1 MIDVKDLL
9 ENETIKGLLDKF
21 GVSSAMAESVANQA
35 LNAIKSK
42 FNNNP
47 KQMSS
52 LLSENPNTDE
62 DEVLAKEVEDDFIDR
77 LVKKV
82 GIPEGM
88 ASQAKGAIPGILSQ
102 VTSKLSA
109 GGGNNE
115 GGIAGMLTRDKTYF
129 LFGASTLTSSAL
141 NIGHESSGLSI
152 SKKSTGLGPHEC
164 IQR

>member
-9 ENETIKGLLDKF
+9 ENDTIKGLLTKF
-21 GVSSAMAESVANQA
+21 GVSSDMAESVANQA
-35 LNAIKSK
+35 LSAIKTK
-42 FNNNP
+42 FNKDP

-52 LLSENPNTDE
+52 LLSENANTDD
-62 DEVLAKEVEDDFIDR
+62 DEKAAKEVEDDFIDR

-109 GGGNNE
+109 GGGNDE
-115 GGIAGMLTRDKTYF
+115 GGIAGMLGNITDMFDGDDSPAKE
-129 LFGASTLTSSAL
+129 GAPAK
-141 NIGHESSGLSI
+141 
-152 SKKSTGLGPHEC
+152 KKSGGLAGLFSSFFGKKK
-164 IQR
+164 

>member
-9 ENETIKGLLDKF
+9 ENETIKGLLKKF
-21 GVSSAMAESVANQA
+21 GVSPAMAESVANQA
-35 LNAIKSK
+35 LSAVKSK
-42 FNNNP
+42 FSNNP

-52 LLSENPNTDE
+52 LLSENPNTDQ
-62 DEVLAKEVEDDFIDR
+62 DEVMAQEVEDDFIDR

-102 VTSKLSA
+102 ITGKLTE

-115 GGIAGMLTRDKTYF
+115 GGIAGMLDNITDMFDGDDDEPAKE
-129 LFGASTLTSSAL
+129 GAPAK
-141 NIGHESSGLSI
+141 
-152 SKKSTGLGPHEC
+152 KKSGGLAGLFSKFFGK
-164 IQR
+164 

>member
-9 ENETIKGLLDKF
+9 ENDTIKGLLTKF

-35 LNAIKSK
+35 LSAIKTK
-42 FNNNP
+42 FNKDP

-52 LLSENPNTDE
+52 LLSENKNTE
-62 DEVLAKEVEDDFIDR
+62 KDEVLVKEVEDDFIDR

-102 VTSKLSA
+102 VTSKLSD

-115 GGIAGMLTRDKTYF
+115 GGIAGML
-129 LFGASTLTSSAL
+129 S
-141 NIGHESSGLSI
+141 NITDMFDGDEEPAKDGKPAKKKSSGIAGLF
-152 SKKSTGLGPHEC
+152 SKFFGN
-164 IQR
+164 

>member
-9 ENETIKGLLDKF
+9 ENETIKGLLKKF

-35 LNAIKSK
+35 MSAIKSK
-42 FNNNP
+42 FDKNP

-52 LLSENPNTDE
+52 LLSENANTED
-62 DEVLAKEVEDDFIDR
+62 DEVLAQEVEDDFIDR

-109 GGGNNE
+109 GGGNDE
-115 GGIAGMLTRDKTYF
+115 SGIAGMLE
-129 LFGASTLTSSAL
+129 
-141 NIGHESSGLSI
+141 NITDMFDGDDNNAPAKEGTPQK
-152 SKKSTGLGPHEC
+152 KKSGGLAGLFSKFFGK
-164 IQR
+164 

>member
-9 ENETIKGLLDKF
+9 ENETIKGLLKKF
-21 GVSSAMAESVANQA
+21 GVSPAMAESVANQA
-35 LNAIKSK
+35 LTAIKSK
-42 FNNNP
+42 FDKNP

-62 DEVLAKEVEDDFIDR
+62 DEIMAQEVEDDFIER
-77 LVKKV
+77 LIKKV

-109 GGGNNE
+109 GGGNDE
-115 GGIAGMLTRDKTYF
+115 SGIAGMLGNITDMF
-129 LFGASTLTSSAL
+129 DGDDDSSKE
-141 NIGHESSGLSI
+141 GTPQK
-152 SKKSTGLGPHEC
+152 KKSGGLAGLFSKFFGK
-164 IQR
+164 

>member
-9 ENETIKGLLDKF
+9 ENETIKGLLSKF

-35 LNAIKSK
+35 MSAIKAK

-52 LLSENPNTDE
+52 LLSENANTEDDE
-62 DEVLAKEVEDDFIDR
+62 KMAQEVEADFIDR

-109 GGGNNE
+109 GGGNDE
-115 GGIAGMLTRDKTYF
+115 GGIAGML
-129 LFGASTLTSSAL
+129 G
-141 NIGHESSGLSI
+141 NITDMFDGDDNDAPAKEGVPAK
-152 SKKSTGLGPHEC
+152 KKSGGLAGLFSSFFGKKK
-164 IQR
+164 

>member
-9 ENETIKGLLDKF
+9 ENETIKGLLKKF
-21 GVSSAMAESVANQA
+21 GVSPAMAESVANQA
-35 LNAIKSK
+35 MSSIKSK
-42 FNNNP
+42 FDKNP

-52 LLSENPNTDE
+52 LLSENANTDD
-62 DEVLAKEVEDDFIDR
+62 DEVMAQEVEDDFIDR

-109 GGGNNE
+109 GGGNDE
-115 GGIAGMLTRDKTYF
+115 GGIAGML
-129 LFGASTLTSSAL
+129 G
-141 NIGHESSGLSI
+141 NITDMFDGDDEPAKEGTPQK
-152 SKKSTGLGPHEC
+152 KKSGGLAGLFSKFFGK
-164 IQR
+164 

>member
-77 LVKKV
+77 LGKKV
-82 GIPEGM
+82 GIPEGL

-115 GGIAGMLTRDKTYF
+115 GGIAGMLE
-129 LFGASTLTSSAL
+129 
-141 NIGHESSGLSI
+141 NITDMFDGDDEPAKEGTPQK
-152 SKKSTGLGPHEC
+152 KKSGGLAGLFSKFFGK
-164 IQR
+164 

>member
-9 ENETIKGLLDKF
+9 ENDTIKGLLTKF

-35 LNAIKSK
+35 LSAIKTK
-42 FNNNP
+42 FNKDP

-52 LLSENPNTDE
+52 LLSENKNTE
-62 DEVLAKEVEDDFIDR
+62 KDEVLVKEVEDDFIDR

-102 VTSKLSA
+102 VTSKLSD

-115 GGIAGMLTRDKTYF
+115 GGIAGML
-129 LFGASTLTSSAL
+129 S
-141 NIGHESSGLSI
+141 NITDMFDGDEEPAKDGKPAKKKKSSGIAGLF
-152 SKKSTGLGPHEC
+152 SKFFGN
-164 IQR
+164 

>member
-9 ENETIKGLLDKF
+9 ENDTIKGLLTKF

-35 LNAIKSK
+35 MNAIKTK
-42 FNNNP
+42 FNKDP

-52 LLSENPNTDE
+52 LLSENTNTGDDE
-62 DEVLAKEVEDDFIDR
+62 AMVQEVEDDFIDR

-109 GGGNNE
+109 GGGNDE
-115 GGIAGMLTRDKTYF
+115 GGIAGML
-129 LFGASTLTSSAL
+129 G
-141 NIGHESSGLSI
+141 NITDMFDGDDSPAKEGTPAK
-152 SKKSTGLGPHEC
+152 KKSGGLAGLFSSFFGKKK
-164 IQR
+164 

>member
-9 ENETIKGLLDKF
+9 ENDTIKGLLTKF

-35 LNAIKSK
+35 MNAIKTK
-42 FNNNP
+42 FNKDP

-52 LLSENPNTDE
+52 LLSENANTGDDE
-62 DEVLAKEVEDDFIDR
+62 AMAQEVEDDFIDR

-109 GGGNNE
+109 GGGNDE
-115 GGIAGMLTRDKTYF
+115 GGIAGML
-129 LFGASTLTSSAL
+129 G
-141 NIGHESSGLSI
+141 NITDMFDGDDSPAKEGTPAK
-152 SKKSTGLGPHEC
+152 KKSGGLAGLFSSFFGKKK
-164 IQR
+164 

>member
-9 ENETIKGLLDKF
+9 ENDTIKGLLTKF

-35 LNAIKSK
+35 LSAIKTK
-42 FNNNP
+42 FNKDP

-52 LLSENPNTDE
+52 LLSENANTEGDE
-62 DEVLAKEVEDDFIDR
+62 AMSKEVEDDFIDR
-77 LVKKV
+77 LVNKV

-109 GGGNNE
+109 GGGNDE
-115 GGIAGMLTRDKTYF
+115 GGIAGMLGNITDMFDGDDTPAKEGAPAKKKGGLAG
-129 LFGASTLTSSAL
+129 LFSSFF
-141 NIGHESSGLSI
+141 G
-152 SKKSTGLGPHEC
+152 KK
-164 IQR
+164 

>member
-9 ENETIKGLLDKF
+9 ENETIKGLLKKF
-21 GVSSAMAESVANQA
+21 GVSPDMAESVANQA
-35 LNAIKSK
+35 LTAIKSK
-42 FNNNP
+42 FDKNP

-62 DEVLAKEVEDDFIDR
+62 DEVMAKEVEEDFIER
-77 LVKKV
+77 LIKKV

-109 GGGNNE
+109 GGGNDE
-115 GGIAGMLTRDKTYF
+115 GGIAGMLSNITDMFDGDGDGNPAAAWIITPEGYRPPF
-129 LFGASTLTSSAL
+129 LEGEWGCSTSSL
-141 NIGHESSGLSI
+141 
-152 SKKSTGLGPHEC
+152 T
-164 IQR
+164 

>member
-9 ENETIKGLLDKF
+9 ENDTIKGLLKKF
-21 GVSSAMAESVANQA
+21 GVSPAMAESVANQA
-35 LNAIKSK
+35 MSAIKSK
-42 FNNNP
+42 FDKNP

-52 LLSENPNTDE
+52 LLSENANTNE
-62 DEVLAKEVEDDFIDR
+62 DEVMAQEVEDDFIDR

-109 GGGNNE
+109 GGGNDE
-115 GGIAGMLTRDKTYF
+115 GGIAGML
-129 LFGASTLTSSAL
+129 G
-141 NIGHESSGLSI
+141 NITDMFDGDDDDTPSKDGKAKK
-152 SKKSTGLGPHEC
+152 KKSGGLAGLFSKFFGK
-164 IQR
+164 

>member
-9 ENETIKGLLDKF
+9 ENETIKGLLTKF
-21 GVSSAMAESVANQA
+21 GVSTAMAESVANQA
-35 LNAIKSK
+35 LSAIKAK

-62 DEVLAKEVEDDFIDR
+62 DELLAKEVEDDFIDR
-77 LVKKV
+77 LVKKL

-115 GGIAGMLTRDKTYF
+115 GGIAGMLSNVSDMFDGEENPAKEGKTKKKKSGG
-129 LFGASTLTSSAL
+129 L
-141 NIGHESSGLSI
+141 SGLFS
-152 SKKSTGLGPHEC
+152 SFFGK
-164 IQR
+164 

>member
-9 ENETIKGLLDKF
+9 ENDTIKGLLTKF

-35 LNAIKSK
+35 MNAIKTK
-42 FNNNP
+42 FNKDP

-52 LLSENPNTDE
+52 LLSENANTGDDE
-62 DEVLAKEVEDDFIDR
+62 AMVQEVEDDFIDR

-109 GGGNNE
+109 GGGNDE
-115 GGIAGMLTRDKTYF
+115 GGIAGML
-129 LFGASTLTSSAL
+129 G
-141 NIGHESSGLSI
+141 NITDMFDGDDSPAKEGTPAK
-152 SKKSTGLGPHEC
+152 KKSGGLAGLFSSFFGKKK
-164 IQR
+164 

>member
-9 ENETIKGLLDKF
+9 ENETIKGLLKKF
-21 GVSSAMAESVANQA
+21 GVSPAMAESVANQA
-35 LNAIKSK
+35 LSAIKSK
-42 FNNNP
+42 FNKNP

-62 DEVLAKEVEDDFIDR
+62 DEVMAKEVENDFIDR

-88 ASQAKGAIPGILSQ
+88 ADQAKGAIPGILSQ

-109 GGGNNE
+109 EGGNNE
-115 GGIAGMLTRDKTYF
+115 GGIAGMLENITDMF
-129 LFGASTLTSSAL
+129 DGDDDDSSKE
-141 NIGHESSGLSI
+141 GGSGK
-152 SKKSTGLGPHEC
+152 KKSGGLAGLFSKFFGK
-164 IQR
+164 

>member
-9 ENETIKGLLDKF
+9 ENETIKGLLNKF
-21 GVSSAMAESVANQA
+21 GVSPAMAESVANQA
-35 LNAIKSK
+35 LSAIKSK

-52 LLSENPNTDE
+52 LLSENANTDD
-62 DEVLAKEVEDDFIDR
+62 DEVLAKEVEDDFINR

-109 GGGNNE
+109 GGGNDE
-115 GGIAGMLTRDKTYF
+115 GGIAGMLSNITDMFDDDDTPAKE
-129 LFGASTLTSSAL
+129 GAPQK
-141 NIGHESSGLSI
+141 
-152 SKKSTGLGPHEC
+152 KKSGGLAGLFSKFFGK
-164 IQR
+164 

>member
-52 LLSENPNTDE
+52 LLSENPNTNE
-62 DEVLAKEVEDDFIDR
+62 DEVLAKEVEDDFIER

-115 GGIAGMLTRDKTYF
+115 GGIAGMLENITDMFDGDDEPAKE
-129 LFGASTLTSSAL
+129 GTSQK
-141 NIGHESSGLSI
+141 
-152 SKKSTGLGPHEC
+152 KKSGGLAGLFSKFFGK
-164 IQR
+164 

>member
-9 ENETIKGLLDKF
+9 ENETIKGLLSKF

-35 LNAIKSK
+35 LSSIKTK

-52 LLSENPNTDE
+52 LLSENPNTPE

-77 LVKKV
+77 LIKKV

-102 VTSKLSA
+102 VSSKLSA
-109 GGGNNE
+109 GGGNDE
-115 GGIAGMLTRDKTYF
+115 GGIAGMLSNITDMFDGDDKQHKEDQP
-129 LFGASTLTSSAL
+129 A
-141 NIGHESSGLSI
+141 
-152 SKKSTGLGPHEC
+152 KKSGGLAGLFS
-164 IQR
+164 RFFGK